1 MRKTSA
7 YARRRWAP
15 DPLASLRLLD
25 RARPFDAGDTTEQH
39 IKTRACFERLA
50 DGTADEL
57 LAEAAAPIGRF
68 QQEPGDLAGVRC
80 GERR

>member
-1 MRKTSA
+1 M
-7 YARRRWAP
+7 
-15 DPLASLRLLD
+15 LRGKLHDQAL
-25 RARPFDAGDTTEQH
+25 RALGAE
-39 IKTRACFERLA
+39 LA